1 MDLATARDISIIVL
15 AIQGIILVAVP
26 GVLFYFLNKGMR
38 KGSNWLKITGLPQ
51 AQYYTRLVADKT
63 SEYSVKITEPIIK
76 VDAATTEAKT
86 MASSTLNG
94 LRGRQRRKNV

>member
-15 AIQGIILVAVP
+15 AIQGIVLVAVP

-38 KGSNWLKITGLPQ
+38 KGTAWLRITGLPE
-51 AQYYTRLVADKT
+51 AQRYTRLMADKS
-63 SEYSVKITEPIIK
+63 SEYSGKITEPIVK

-86 MASSTLNG
+86 MASVTLNG
-94 LRGRQRRKNV
+94 LRGRKRRENV

>member
-1 MDLATARDISIIVL
+1 MELETARNISIIIL
-15 AIQGIILVAVP
+15 AIEGMILVAIP
-26 GVLFYFLNKGMR
+26 GVLFFYLNKGMR
-38 KGSNWLKITGLPQ
+38 RGSAWLKTTGLPQ
-51 AQYYTRLVADKT
+51 AQRYTRLVADKT
-63 SEYSVKITEPIIK
+63 SEYSGKIVKPIVE